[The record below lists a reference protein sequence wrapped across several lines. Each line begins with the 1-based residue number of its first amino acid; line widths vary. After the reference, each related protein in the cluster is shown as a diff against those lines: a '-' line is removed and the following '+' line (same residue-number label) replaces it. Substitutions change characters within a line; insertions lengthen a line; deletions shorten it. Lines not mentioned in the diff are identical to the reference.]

1 MKIHK
6 VYIEKFKNLRQFE
19 IDLSQNEMNTVLLG
33 QNATGKSNF
42 IEALV
47 LIFKYLDLEKDPP
60 KEFNFKYKIEYEC
73 RGKKI
78 LVDYLKGKYSFKIR
92 QKNII
97 NEKEE
102 VQEETKGISKSEFFR
117 NKNEYLPKYVFT
129 YYSGI
134 SNRLKDHF
142 DEHQKKFYD
151 KIIDADATKDNVD
164 ELRRLFYVQLVHSY
178 FVLMAFFTYET
189 DETKNFLKKYL
200 LIEDLESVLFKFQ
213 RPYFAANKKFRDL
226 FMWGAKG
233 LVREFLDKLWELAL
247 APIFVE
253 EPYKESFRD
262 KGNKKR
268 EFLYLFIQDK
278 KKLQKLAK
286 FYQGGNT
293 ELFKALESTYISDL
307 IHEVKVRVKKTNVD
321 GNITFKELSEGEQQL
336 LTVLGLL
343 RFTRDEE
350 TLILLDEPD
359 THLNPL
365 WKWEYLDLLK
375 AVVNKDMS
383 NGKEDNST
391 QVILSTHDPLVIG
404 SLDKNQVRIF
414 KRDFETGKITAEQP
428 YISPRGLGVA
438 GILTSELFGLPTT
451 LDSETQEKLNK
462 KNQLTI
468 KNGSGVI
475 TELER
480 EQLKELSNELNELG
494 FSRTFRD
501 PLYQKFITALSQR
514 EEFKF
519 RNYSNEELE
528 LQNKIAL
535 EILDEILS
543 EKGGEND
550 LY

>member
-1 MKIHK
+1 MRIYK
-6 VYIEKFKNLRQFE
+6 VYIENFKNLKQFE
-19 IDLSQNEMNTVLLG
+19 INLDPDEMNTVLLG

-47 LIFKYLDLEKDPP
+47 LIFKYLDLEKEPP
-60 KEFNFKYKIEYEC
+60 KETNLRYKIEYEC

-78 LVDYLKGKYSFKIR
+78 FVDFLSGKYIFHIEERNTDKKDAFGTKWLSKVEFFR
-92 QKNII
+92 QKN
-97 NEKEE
+97 N
-102 VQEETKGISKSEFFR
+102 
-117 NKNEYLPKYVFT
+117 YLPKYVFT

-151 KIIDADATKDNVD
+151 KIIHTDATKDNVD

-189 DETKNFLKKYL
+189 DETKQFLQKYL
-200 LIEDLESVLFKFQ
+200 FIEDLESILFKFQ
-213 RPYFAANKKFRDL
+213 NPNWGGTKRFQNN

-233 LVREFLDKLWELAL
+233 LVREFLDKLWELSL
-247 APIFVE
+247 APIDIE
-253 EPYKESFRD
+253 ESYKESFRG

-268 EFLYLFIQDK
+268 EFLYLFIKDK
-278 KKLQKLAK
+278 ENLQTLAK
-286 FYQGGNT
+286 FYEGGNT

-307 IHEVKVRVKKTNVD
+307 ISEVRVRVRKQNVD

-375 AVVNKDMS
+375 AVVKKKDTATDEE
-383 NGKEDNST
+383 GDTT
-391 QVILSTHDPLVIG
+391 QVILNTHDPLVIG
-404 SLDKNQVRIF
+404 SMDKNQVRIF
-414 KRDFETGKITAEQP
+414 KRDVESGKITTEQP
-428 YISPRGLGVA
+428 DISPKGLGVA

-451 LDSETQEKLNK
+451 LDSETQEKLNE

-468 KNGSGVI
+468 KLASGKL
-475 TELER
+475 TPSEMETLKNLSDELT
-480 EQLKELSNELNELG
+480 ELG
-494 FSRTFRD
+494 FTRTFRD
-501 PLYQKFITALSQR
+501 PLYQKFIMALSQK

-519 RNYSNEELE
+519 KNYTVEKLKRQNE
-528 LQNKIAL
+528 IAL
-535 EILDEILS
+535 EILEELLKE
-543 EKGGEND
+543 EKEGKV
-550 LY
+550 

>member
-1 MKIHK
+1 MRIHK
-6 VYIEKFKNLRQFE
+6 VYIEKFKNLQQFE
-19 IDLSQNEMNTVLLG
+19 IRLDPNEMNTVLLG
-33 QNATGKSNF
+33 KNATGKSNF
-42 IEALV
+42 IEVLV
-47 LIFKYLDLEKDPP
+47 LIFKYLDLEKEPP
-60 KEFNFKYKIEYEC
+60 KEINLKYKIEYEC

-78 LVDYLKGKYSFKIR
+78 FVDYLNGKYVF
-92 QKNII
+92 NIGSRTTI
-97 NEKEE
+97 NGKEVWLTE
-102 VQEETKGISKSEFFR
+102 VQSISKAEFFR
-117 NKNEYLPKYVFT
+117 KKNEYLPKYVFT

-189 DETKNFLKKYL
+189 NETKQFLQKYL
-200 LIEDLESVLFKFQ
+200 FIEDLESILFKFQ
-213 RPYFAANKKFRDL
+213 KPYFAANKKFQNL

-233 LVREFLDKLWELAL
+233 LVREFLDKLWELSL
-247 APIFVE
+247 APIDVE

-278 KKLQKLAK
+278 DKLQSLAK
-286 FYQGGNT
+286 FYKGGNT

-307 IHEVKVRVKKTNVD
+307 IYEVKVRIRKRNVD

-365 WKWEYLDLLK
+365 WKWEYLNLLK
-375 AVVNKDMS
+375 AVVKKDTTTDNKD
-383 NGKEDNST
+383 DTT
-391 QVILSTHDPLVIG
+391 QVILNTHDPLVIG
-404 SLDKNQVRIF
+404 SMDKNQVRIF
-414 KRDFETGKITAEQP
+414 KRESETGKITAEQP
-428 YISPRGLGVA
+428 DISPKGLGVA
-438 GILTSELFGLPTT
+438 GILTSELFELPTT
-451 LDSETQEKLNK
+451 LDAGTQEKLNE
-462 KNQLTI
+462 KNQLTV
-468 KNGSGVI
+468 KQAMG
-475 TELER
+475 ELTTPEIEHLR
-480 EQLKELSNELNELG
+480 NLSNELTELG

-501 PLYQKFITALSQR
+501 PLYQRFIIALSQR

-519 RNYSNEELE
+519 KSYSNEELE
-528 LQNKIAL
+528 RQNKIAL
-535 EILDEILS
+535 EILDELLKERKED
-543 EKGGEND
+543 EK
-550 LY
+550 

>member
-1 MKIHK
+1 MRIHK
-6 VYIEKFKNLRQFE
+6 VYIEDFKNLKQFE
-19 IDLSQNEMNTVLLG
+19 INLDPNEMNSVLLG

-47 LIFKYLDLEKDPP
+47 LIFKYLDLEKEPP
-60 KEFNFKYKIEYEC
+60 KETNLKYKMEYEC

-78 LVDYLKGKYSFKIR
+78 FIDCLNGKYAFHIGHKNTFKGKEVWLTEAKGPSKI
-92 QKNII
+92 
-97 NEKEE
+97 
-102 VQEETKGISKSEFFR
+102 EFFR
-117 NKNEYLPKYVFT
+117 KKNEYLPKYVFT

-189 DETKNFLKKYL
+189 KETREFLQKYL
-200 LIEDLESVLFKFQ
+200 FIEDLESILFKFQ
-213 RPYFAANKKFRDL
+213 RPYFASTKKFQDI

-233 LVREFLDKLWELAL
+233 LVREFLDELWELSL
-247 APIFVE
+247 APIDVE

-268 EFLYLFIQDK
+268 EFLYLFIQNKD
-278 KKLQKLAK
+278 KLQSLSK
-286 FYQGGNT
+286 FYKGGNT

-307 IHEVKVRVKKTNVD
+307 INEVRVRVKKRNVE

-343 RFTRDEE
+343 KFTRDEE

-375 AVVNKDMS
+375 AIVNKDTETE
-383 NGKEDNST
+383 KEDDTT
-391 QVILSTHDPLVIG
+391 QVILSTHDPLIIG
-404 SLDKNQVRIF
+404 SMKKNQVCIF
-414 KRDFETGKITAEQP
+414 KRDSDTGKITAEQSDV
-428 YISPRGLGVA
+428 SPKGLGVA

-451 LDSETQEKLNK
+451 LDFETQEKLNK
-462 KNQLTI
+462 KNQLTVRQA
-468 KNGSGVI
+468 SG
-475 TELER
+475 ELNSDEAEHLR
-480 EQLKELSNELNELG
+480 ILSNELTELG

-501 PLYQKFITALSQR
+501 PLYQRFIIALSQR
-514 EEFKF
+514 EEFKL
-519 RNYSNEELE
+519 RSYSEEELE
-528 LQNKIAL
+528 QQNKVAL
-535 EILDEILS
+535 EILDELFNEGKEEEI
-543 EKGGEND
+543 
-550 LY
+550 

>member
-1 MKIHK
+1 MRIHK
-6 VYIEKFKNLRQFE
+6 VYIEKFKNLQQFE
-19 IDLSQNEMNTVLLG
+19 INLDLNEMNTVLLG

-47 LIFKYLDLEKDPP
+47 LIFKYLDLEKEPP
-60 KEFNFKYKIEYEC
+60 KETNLRYKIEYEC

-78 LVDYLKGKYSFKIR
+78 FVGYLTGKYVFNVGSRNVIG
-92 QKNII
+92 
-97 NEKEE
+97 EKEVWLTE
-102 VQEETKGISKSEFFR
+102 AKSLSKTEFFR
-117 NKNEYLPKYVFT
+117 KKNEYLPKYVFT

-189 DETKNFLKKYL
+189 NETKQFLQKYL
-200 LIEDLESVLFKFQ
+200 FIEDLESILFKFQ
-213 RPYFAANKKFRDL
+213 RPYFAANKKFQDL
-226 FMWGAKG
+226 FMWGSKG
-233 LVREFLDKLWELAL
+233 LVREFLDELWKLSL
-247 APIFVE
+247 APIDVE

-278 KKLQKLAK
+278 HKLQTLAK

-307 IHEVKVRVKKTNVD
+307 INEVRVRVKKRNVD

-343 RFTRDEE
+343 RFTKDEE

-375 AVVNKDMS
+375 AVVKNDTTTDS
-383 NGKEDNST
+383 EDDTT
-391 QVILSTHDPLVIG
+391 QVIMNTHDPLVIG
-404 SLDKNQVRIF
+404 SMNNNQVRIF
-414 KRDFETGKITAEQP
+414 KRDDQTGRITAEQP
-428 YISPRGLGVA
+428 DVSPKGLGVA
-438 GILTSELFGLPTT
+438 GILTSELFGLPTI
-451 LDSETQEKLNK
+451 LDKETQEKLNRK
-462 KNQLTI
+462 RFLQGKLIRNDISKEETEEYNILRREMEDLGYYEQIEDAMFRAYIAEMSQYDIFQKVELTDEEQAFLQHES
-468 KNGSGVI
+468 KRVI
-475 TELER
+475 ENI
-480 EQLKELSNELNELG
+480 LK
-494 FSRTFRD
+494 
-501 PLYQKFITALSQR
+501 
-514 EEFKF
+514 
-519 RNYSNEELE
+519 
-528 LQNKIAL
+528 QNDKI
-535 EILDEILS
+535 
-543 EKGGEND
+543 
-550 LY
+550 

>member
-1 MKIHK
+1 MRINK
-6 VYIEKFKNLRQFE
+6 VYIEKFKNLQQFE
-19 IDLSQNEMNTVLLG
+19 ISLDSNEMNTVLLG

-60 KEFNFKYKIEYEC
+60 KEINLKYKIEYEC

-78 LVDYLKGKYSFKIR
+78 FVDYSNGKYVF
-92 QKNII
+92 NIGNRI
-97 NEKEE
+97 LIDGKEVWFTE
-102 VQEETKGISKSEFFR
+102 AKGLSKTEFFRKKSEF
-117 NKNEYLPKYVFT
+117 LPKYVFT

-189 DETKNFLKKYL
+189 NETKQFLQKYL
-200 LIEDLESVLFKFQ
+200 FIEDLESILFKFQ
-213 RPYFAANKKFRDL
+213 RPYFAANKKFQDL

-233 LVREFLDKLWELAL
+233 LVREFLDKLWELSL
-247 APIFVE
+247 APIDVE

-278 KKLQKLAK
+278 DKLQALAK

-307 IHEVKVRVKKTNVD
+307 IHEVKVRVKKRNVD

-375 AVVNKDMS
+375 AVVKKDTT
-383 NGKEDNST
+383 KDTDDETT
-391 QVILSTHDPLVIG
+391 QVILNTHDPLVIG
-404 SLDKNQVRIF
+404 SMDKNQVRIF
-414 KRDFETGKITAEQP
+414 KRDSETGKTIVEQP
-428 YISPRGLGVA
+428 DVSPKGLGVA

-451 LDSETQEKLNK
+451 LDGDTQEKLNE
-462 KNQLTI
+462 KNQLTV
-468 KNGSGVI
+468 KQSRGKL
-475 TELER
+475 TELEAEHLR
-480 EQLKELSNELNELG
+480 NLSNELTELG

-501 PLYQKFITALSQR
+501 PLYQRFIIALSQR

-519 RNYSNEELE
+519 KNYSGKELE
-528 LQNKIAL
+528 NQNAVAL
-535 EILDEILS
+535 DILDELLKEGKET
-543 EKGGEND
+543 EK
-550 LY
+550 

>member
-1 MKIHK
+1 MRIYK
-6 VYIEKFKNLRQFE
+6 VYIENFKNLRKFE
-19 IDLSQNEMNTVLLG
+19 INLDPNEMNTVLLG

-47 LIFKYLDLEKDPP
+47 LIFKYLDLEKEPP
-60 KEFNFKYKIEYEC
+60 SEINLKYKIEYEC
-73 RGKKI
+73 RGEKV
-78 LVDYLKGKYSFKIR
+78 LVDCLNGKYIFHIGHKA
-92 QKNII
+92 II
-97 NEKEE
+97 KEKEVWLTE
-102 VQEETKGISKSEFFR
+102 AKSLSKAEFFR
-117 NKNEYLPKYVFT
+117 RKNDYLPKYVFT

-178 FVLMAFFTYET
+178 FVLLAFFTYET
-189 DETKNFLKKYL
+189 EETKQFLHKYL
-200 LIEDLESVLFKFQ
+200 LIEDLESILFKFQ
-213 RPYFAANKKFRDL
+213 RPYFASSKKFRDN
-226 FMWGAKG
+226 FMWGSKG
-233 LVREFLDKLWELAL
+233 LVKQFLDKLWDLSL
-247 APIFVE
+247 APIDME

-262 KGNKKR
+262 KGNKKK

-278 KKLQKLAK
+278 NKLQELAS
-286 FYQGGNT
+286 YYEGGNT

-307 IHEVKVRVKKTNVD
+307 INEVRVRVKKKNVD

-343 RFTRDEE
+343 KFTRDEE

-375 AVVNKDMS
+375 TVVEKDTTVNKEGDT
-383 NGKEDNST
+383 T
-391 QVILSTHDPLVIG
+391 QVILNTHDPLVIG
-404 SLDKNQVRIF
+404 SMDKNQVRIF
-414 KRDFETGKITAEQP
+414 RRESDSGRIYAEQP
-428 YISPRGLGVA
+428 DVSPKGLGVA

-451 LDSETQEKLNK
+451 LDSETQDKLNE

-468 KNGSGVI
+468 KQASGKLTSNE
-475 TELER
+475 TEHLR
-480 EQLKELSNELNELG
+480 NLSNELTELG

-501 PLYQKFITALSQR
+501 PLYQRFITALSQR

-519 RNYSNEELE
+519 KNYTNEELE
-528 LQNKIAL
+528 GQNKVAL
-535 EILDEILS
+535 EILDELLGE
-543 EKGGEND
+543 EKEDNV
-550 LY
+550 

>member
-1 MKIHK
+1 
-6 VYIEKFKNLRQFE
+6 
-19 IDLSQNEMNTVLLG
+19 MNTVLLG

-47 LIFKYLDLEKDPP
+47 LIFKYLDLEKEPP
-60 KEFNFKYKIEYEC
+60 KETNLKYKIEYEC

-78 LVDYLKGKYSFKIR
+78 FVDYLNGKYAFNVGI
-92 QKNII
+92 QNII
-97 NEKEE
+97 NGKE
-102 VQEETKGISKSEFFR
+102 VWLTNTKGLSKTEFFR
-117 NKNEYLPKYVFT
+117 KKNEYLPKYVFT

-189 DETKNFLKKYL
+189 NETKQFLQKYL
-200 LIEDLESVLFKFQ
+200 FIEDLESILFKFQ
-213 RPYFAANKKFRDL
+213 RPYFAANKKFQDL

-233 LVREFLDKLWELAL
+233 LVREFLDELWKLSL
-247 APIFVE
+247 APIDVE

-278 KKLQKLAK
+278 DKLQALAK

-307 IHEVKVRVKKTNVD
+307 IHEVRVRVKKRNVD

-350 TLILLDEPD
+350 ILILLDEPD

-365 WKWEYLDLLK
+365 WKWEYIDLLK
-375 AVVNKDMS
+375 AVVKKDTTTD
-383 NGKEDNST
+383 NEDDTT
-391 QVILSTHDPLVIG
+391 QVILNTHDPLVIG
-404 SLDKNQVRIF
+404 SMDKNQVRIF
-414 KRDFETGKITAEQP
+414 KRDSETGKITAEQP
-428 YISPRGLGVA
+428 DVTPKGLGVA
-438 GILTSELFGLPTT
+438 GILTSELFGLPTI
-451 LDSETQEKLNK
+451 LDKETQEKLKRKRFLQGKLIRNDITQEETEEYDVLRKEMEKLGYYEQIEDAMFRDYIAEMSKFEIFQKVEFTEDEQIFLQQESKQVIKQILK
-462 KNQLTI
+462 KN
-468 KNGSGVI
+468 
-475 TELER
+475 
-480 EQLKELSNELNELG
+480 
-494 FSRTFRD
+494 
-501 PLYQKFITALSQR
+501 
-514 EEFKF
+514 
-519 RNYSNEELE
+519 
-528 LQNKIAL
+528 NKI
-535 EILDEILS
+535 
-543 EKGGEND
+543 
-550 LY
+550 

>member
-1 MKIHK
+1 MRIHE
-6 VYIEKFKNLRQFE
+6 VYIQNFKNLKQFG
-19 IDLSQNEMNTVLLG
+19 ISLDPNEMNTVLLG

-47 LIFKYLDLEKDPP
+47 LIFKYLDLEKEPP
-60 KEFNFKYKIEYEC
+60 KELNLKYKIEYEC

-78 LVDYLKGKYSFKIR
+78 FIDYLHSKYTFHIGHKNTINGKETWLTEGKGL
-92 QKNII
+92 
-97 NEKEE
+97 
-102 VQEETKGISKSEFFR
+102 SKAEFFR

-151 KIIDADATKDNVD
+151 KIIDVDATKDTVD

-189 DETKNFLKKYL
+189 TETKQFLQKYL
-200 LIEDLESVLFKFQ
+200 FIEDLESILFKFQ
-213 RPYFAANKKFRDL
+213 RPYFATNKKFHDL

-233 LVREFLDKLWELAL
+233 LVREFLDKLWDLSL
-247 APIFVE
+247 APIDVE

-278 KKLQKLAK
+278 DKLQQLAQ
-286 FYQGGNT
+286 FYKGGNT

-307 IHEVKVRVKKTNVD
+307 INEVRVRVKKRNVD

-375 AVVNKDMS
+375 AVVKKDPTTD
-383 NGKEDNST
+383 NEDDTT
-391 QVILSTHDPLVIG
+391 QVILNTHDPLVIG
-404 SLDKNQVRIF
+404 SMDKNQVRIF
-414 KRDFETGKITAEQP
+414 KRDDETGHVTVEQP
-428 YISPRGLGVA
+428 DVSPKGLGVA
-438 GILTSELFGLPTT
+438 GILTSELFGLPTI
-451 LDSETQEKLNK
+451 LDKETQEKLNRKRFLQGKLIRNDITLEETEEYHILRREMEDLGYYEQIEDAMFRDYIAEMSKFEIFQKVEFTAEEQKFLQEESKKVIEQILK
-462 KNQLTI
+462 KN
-468 KNGSGVI
+468 
-475 TELER
+475 
-480 EQLKELSNELNELG
+480 
-494 FSRTFRD
+494 
-501 PLYQKFITALSQR
+501 
-514 EEFKF
+514 
-519 RNYSNEELE
+519 
-528 LQNKIAL
+528 NKI
-535 EILDEILS
+535 
-543 EKGGEND
+543 
-550 LY
+550 

>member
-1 MKIHK
+1 MRIHK
-6 VYIEKFKNLRQFE
+6 VYIEKFKNLQQFE
-19 IDLSQNEMNTVLLG
+19 ISLNPNEMNTVLLG

-47 LIFKYLDLEKDPP
+47 LIFKYLDLEKEPP
-60 KEFNFKYKIEYEC
+60 KEINLKYEIEYEC

-78 LVDYLKGKYSFKIR
+78 FVDYLNGKYGF
-92 QKNII
+92 NIGSRHVI
-97 NEKEE
+97 DGEE
-102 VQEETKGISKSEFFR
+102 VWLTETKGLSKTEFFR
-117 NKNEYLPKYVFT
+117 KKNEYLPKYVFT

-151 KIIDADATKDNVD
+151 KIIDVDTTKDNVD

-189 DETKNFLKKYL
+189 NETKQFLQKYL
-200 LIEDLESVLFKFQ
+200 FIEDLESILFKFQ
-213 RPYFAANKKFRDL
+213 RPYFAANKRFQNL

-233 LVREFLDKLWELAL
+233 LVREFLDKLWELSL
-247 APIFVE
+247 APIDIE

-278 KKLQKLAK
+278 DKLQTLAK
-286 FYQGGNT
+286 FYRGGNT

-307 IHEVKVRVKKTNVD
+307 IYEVKVRIKKRNVD

-375 AVVNKDMS
+375 AVVKKDT
-383 NGKEDNST
+383 NTDNEDDTT
-391 QVILSTHDPLVIG
+391 QVILNTHDPLVIG
-404 SLDKNQVRIF
+404 SMDKNQVRIF
-414 KRDFETGKITAEQP
+414 KRDSKTGKITAEQP
-428 YISPRGLGVA
+428 DISPKGLGVA
-438 GILTSELFGLPTT
+438 GILTSELFGLPTI
-451 LDSETQEKLNK
+451 LDKETQEKLNRKRFLQGKLIRNDITEKEIKEYNILRKEMEELGYYEQIEDAMFRDYIAEMSKFEIFQKVEFTDDEQKFLQQESKRVIEQILK
-462 KNQLTI
+462 KN
-468 KNGSGVI
+468 
-475 TELER
+475 
-480 EQLKELSNELNELG
+480 
-494 FSRTFRD
+494 
-501 PLYQKFITALSQR
+501 
-514 EEFKF
+514 
-519 RNYSNEELE
+519 
-528 LQNKIAL
+528 NKI
-535 EILDEILS
+535 
-543 EKGGEND
+543 
-550 LY
+550 

>member
-1 MKIHK
+1 MRIHE
-6 VYIEKFKNLRQFE
+6 VYIENFKNLKQFK
-19 IDLSQNEMNTVLLG
+19 INLDPNEMNTVLLG

-47 LIFKYLDLEKDPP
+47 LIFKYLDLEKEPP
-60 KEFNFKYKIEYEC
+60 KEMNLKYKIGYEC

-78 LVDYLKGKYSFKIR
+78 FVDYLNGKYIFHIGSKNTIKGK
-92 QKNII
+92 
-97 NEKEE
+97 E
-102 VQEETKGISKSEFFR
+102 VWLTEAKGLSKTEFFR

-151 KIIDADATKDNVD
+151 KIIDVDATKDTVD

-178 FVLMAFFTYET
+178 FVLMAFFAYET
-189 DETKNFLKKYL
+189 TETKQFLQKYL
-200 LIEDLESVLFKFQ
+200 FIEDLESILFKFQ
-213 RPYFAANKKFRDL
+213 RPYFAANKKFQDL

-233 LVREFLDKLWELAL
+233 LVREFLDELWELSL
-247 APIFVE
+247 APIDVE

-278 KKLQKLAK
+278 NKLQTLAE
-286 FYQGGNT
+286 FYKGGNT

-307 IHEVKVRVKKTNVD
+307 INEVRVRVKKRNVD
-321 GNITFKELSEGEQQL
+321 GNVTFKELSEGEQQL

-375 AVVNKDMS
+375 AVVKKDTTT
-383 NGKEDNST
+383 NDEDDTT
-391 QVILSTHDPLVIG
+391 QVILNTHDPLVIG
-404 SLDKNQVRIF
+404 SMDKNQVRIF
-414 KRDFETGKITAEQP
+414 NRNDETGQIKAEQP
-428 YISPRGLGVA
+428 DISPKGLGVA

-451 LDSETQEKLNK
+451 LDSETQEKLNE
-462 KNQLTI
+462 KNQLTV
-468 KNGSGVI
+468 KQSTGKLTASEVEYLRN
-475 TELER
+475 
-480 EQLKELSNELNELG
+480 LSNELTELG

-501 PLYQKFITALSQR
+501 PLYQRFIIALSQR

-519 RNYSNEELE
+519 KNYSDKELE
-528 LQNKIAL
+528 QQNKVAL
-535 EILDEILS
+535 EILDELLK
-543 EKGGEND
+543 EGKED
-550 LY
+550 K